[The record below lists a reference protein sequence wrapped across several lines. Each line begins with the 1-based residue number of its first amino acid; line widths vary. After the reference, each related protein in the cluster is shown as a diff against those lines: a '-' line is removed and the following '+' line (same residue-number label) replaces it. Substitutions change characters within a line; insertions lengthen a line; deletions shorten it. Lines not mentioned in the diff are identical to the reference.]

1 MKEAW
6 VESGRIQG
14 NQELAQ
20 KYGVSPM
27 AMRLIRSRAGKGE
40 KEIQEY
46 LQGTIEGLA
55 DPFLMKGM
63 QEAVQLILKKVK
75 DGAAFRIIGDYDI
88 DGVNATHILVT
99 GLRRIGA
106 QADTVIPERLK
117 DGYGLNEN
125 LIRDAKA
132 AGIDTIV
139 TCDNGIAAAEEIAF
153 ARREG
158 MTVIVTDHHDIPY
171 REAEGGVRTSV
182 LPPADVILNPKQEGC
197 AYPFKK
203 LCGAAVA
210 WRLVDALY
218 RTKGIPEE
226 ETLALA
232 EFAAVATVG
241 DIMDLQG
248 ENRILVKYGLKRLE
262 NTENPGYRAL
272 ITVNGLAGK
281 KLTAYHIGF
290 VIGQGENRILVKY
303 GLKRLENTE
312 NPGYRALITV
322 NGLAGKKLTAYHIG
336 FVIGPCINASGR
348 LDTAKR
354 ALRLLEA
361 GSQREAEELAG
372 DLKALNDSRKEL
384 TVKGTE
390 EAVKMIEETELK
402 KDRVLIVYLPDCH
415 ESLAGIIAGRI
426 RERYFKPC
434 FVLTDAEEG
443 VKGSGRSI
451 PGYHMFEEMTKVGR
465 LFTKFGGHPMAAGLS
480 LPAENVEIFRREIN
494 ENCRLTEEDLQP
506 KVYYDAVLPVCYAGE
521 QIIRE
526 LELLEPFGKGN
537 EKPLFA
543 AGGLTV
549 KSARLIGKNQNVM
562 KLALE
567 DREGNRTEAIRFG
580 EVKEELD
587 YIETKEQVSILY
599 YPEVNEYQGRRNI
612 QLVLEG
618 IR

>member
-6 VESGRIQG
+6 IESGRIQG

-20 KYGVSPM
+20 KYGISPM
-27 AMRLIRSRAGKGE
+27 SVRLIRSRAGEDE
-40 KEIQEY
+40 KAVQQY
-46 LQGTIEGLA
+46 LYGRIEGLA

-272 ITVNGLAGK
+272 LA
-281 KLTAYHIGF
+281 
-290 VIGQGENRILVKY
+290 
-303 GLKRLENTE
+303 
-312 NPGYRALITV
+312 V

-426 RERYFKPC
+426 RERY
-434 FVLTDAEEG
+434 
-443 VKGSGRSI
+443 
-451 PGYHMFEEMTKVGR
+451 
-465 LFTKFGGHPMAAGLS
+465 
-480 LPAENVEIFRREIN
+480 
-494 ENCRLTEEDLQP
+494 
-506 KVYYDAVLPVCYAGE
+506 
-521 QIIRE
+521 
-526 LELLEPFGKGN
+526 
-537 EKPLFA
+537 
-543 AGGLTV
+543 
-549 KSARLIGKNQNVM
+549 
-562 KLALE
+562 
-567 DREGNRTEAIRFG
+567 
-580 EVKEELD
+580 
-587 YIETKEQVSILY
+587 
-599 YPEVNEYQGRRNI
+599 
-612 QLVLEG
+612 
-618 IR
+618 